1 MDLTQISTVWVVL
14 IFVAAG
20 ICIWISG
27 IKISKA
33 LDYICKYFDL
43 GEAIGGM
50 IFLAI
55 VTNLPEI
62 AITVIAACNNHMEIA
77 VSNVLG
83 GIAIQ
88 TVVLVLIDCFGV
100 GKFAPLS
107 FKASSVGLL
116 LEGIVLI
123 FILALVILGK
133 QVSNEV
139 LILHASVIEW
149 LILLVWL
156 AGLFLIYKNPS
167 LKSSRV
173 KKLLPINGNANKVFE
188 TIEPIK
194 IKKRTAY
201 SSIVIFIVSAIF
213 TLASG
218 FLLEIS
224 SEELASRFNISGVV
238 FGATILAAITSLP
251 EISTGI
257 ASAKLKDY
265 QMAVSDILGGNAF
278 LPVLLLLGSIISGT
292 SILTKISPF
301 EIYITCLGIL
311 LTGVYMIGLIIK
323 SEKQIFRM
331 GYDSIAVLIIYL
343 IGAFGLMFVK

>member
-1 MDLTQISTVWVVL
+1 MFLAHLSTLWLIVVF
-14 IFVAAG
+14 IASGV
-20 ICIWISG
+20 CIWISG
-27 IKISKA
+27 IKISTA
-33 LDYICKYFDL
+33 IDYICKYFNL

-62 AITVIAACNNHMEIA
+62 AITSIAAYNNHIEIA
-77 VSNVLG
+77 ISNILG

-100 GKFAPLS
+100 GRFAPLS
-107 FKASSVGLL
+107 FKASSVGLI

-123 FILALVILGK
+123 FILTLVIVGK
-133 QVSNEV
+133 QVSTDF
-139 LILHASVIEW
+139 LIFHASMVEW
-149 LILLVWL
+149 IILFVWL
-156 AGLFLIYKNPS
+156 SGLFLIYKNPT
-167 LKSSRV
+167 LKTARV
-173 KKLLPINGNANKVFE
+173 KKLLPIYEKKDPIQVEGSPVKVE
-188 TIEPIK
+188 
-194 IKKRTAY
+194 KKSAY
-201 SSIVIFIVSAIF
+201 RSIIIFIIFAIL

-224 SEELASRFNISGVV
+224 SEELASRFNISGVI
-238 FGATILAAITSLP
+238 FGATILAAVTSLP

-278 LPVLLLLGSIISGT
+278 LPVLLLLGSIISGKSIMT
-292 SILTKISPF
+292 SIGPFDLYIS
-301 EIYITCLGIL
+301 CLGIL

-331 GYDSIAVLIIYL
+331 GYDSIAILIIYI
-343 IGAFGLMFVK
+343 IGVAGLLFVK